1 MARGLFCA
9 PERTSVN
16 MEKGFRGHPTKTS
29 LLILQI
35 HIIYIISRDNQN
47 KNIKT
52 KNNFFNQLFY

>member
-9 PERTSVN
+9 PERMPAN

-35 HIIYIISRDNQN
+35 HIINIYITAE
-47 KNIKT
+47 T
-52 KNNFFNQLFY
+52 KKSK

>member
-9 PERTSVN
+9 LERTSVN

-35 HIIYIISRDNQN
+35 HIINIITAE
-47 KNIKT
+47 T
-52 KNNFFNQLFY
+52 KKSK